1 MVLFMLYLAKCP
13 GQLSLSYT
21 LDCTCTDRSPR
32 PSKARDATLEND
44 AGQKGFRSVKFLS
57 GSPRRIVE
65 NAFLL
70 CSINLFLVIFFLLT
84 FHCQLIR
91 DCGFPVLLI
100 KLIGY
105 LKWQCLC
112 DIHQSG
118 PRVLPLLSLKKKKK
132 KKKIICNVFPCKG
145 HVTQSLL
152 SAHPTSVEA
161 LPNLNPKLTSFFKIN
176 LFHIV

>member
-1 MVLFMLYLAKCP
+1 M
-13 GQLSLSYT
+13 
-21 LDCTCTDRSPR
+21 
-32 PSKARDATLEND
+32 END

-118 PRVLPLLSLKKKKK
+118 PRVLPLLSLKKEKRKKK
-132 KKKIICNVFPCKG
+132 KNLSAMCSLCKG
-145 HVTQSLL
+145 HKSQSLL
-152 SAHPTSVEA
+152 LAHPPSAEA